1 MKKLICH
8 DCKKELEKGDEFVL
22 YEVVSDK
29 FIKCKAC
36 YQNDSVLKNFKK
48 AEVYSRVVGYIRPVQ
63 QWNNGKRAEYGDR
76 KEFNVDCCTA
86 PKKKTVAKKAKPAAK
101 KKIVTKKK

>member
-8 DCKKELEKGDEFVL
+8 DCKKELEKGDEFVM

-29 FIKCKAC
+29 FIKCKEC
-36 YQNDSVLKNFKK
+36 YKKDPVLKNFQK

-63 QWNNGKRAEYGDR
+63 QWNAGKQAEYGDR
-76 KEFNVDCCTA
+76 KEYDVNCCGVK
-86 PKKKTVAKKAKPAAK
+86 KKKTAKKNN
-101 KKIVTKKK
+101 

>member
-8 DCKKELEKGDEFVL
+8 DCKKELQKGDEFVL

-36 YQNDSVLKNFKK
+36 YQKDPVLKNFKK

-63 QWNNGKRAEYGDR
+63 QWNGAKQAEFGDR
-76 KEFNVDCCTA
+76 KEFDLKSCTA
-86 PKKKTVAKKAKPAAK
+86 PKKKASAK
-101 KKIVTKKK
+101 KKVMIKKKVTKKK

>member
-36 YQNDSVLKNFKK
+36 YQKDPVLKNFKK
-48 AEVYSRVVGYIRPVQ
+48 AEVYSRVVGYIRPVE
-63 QWNNGKRAEYGDR
+63 QWNGGKQAEFADR
-76 KEFNVDCCTA
+76 KEFKVE
-86 PKKKTVAKKAKPAAK
+86 KKK
-101 KKIVTKKK
+101 